1 MKIRKGLYFVLMVA
15 IVGLACGLD
24 LSLSDLPFMPT
35 GTPTLLP
42 TRTPTVT
49 PTYPPKLEARTE
61 QFRIEVQ
68 EDSSTLFTDNLL
80 GYQLRFNPEW
90 LALPVEE
97 NLQGEFFAASAEEL
111 PSNIQQFVADTSNEA
126 GMRLVALDYTYAYS
140 PEENNM
146 GYITV
151 VYKEDLASV
160 EYSLDILL
168 DADVATIPTLVPDA
182 KVTYQSLQTNPN
194 GIEYGKMVISHPA
207 STFGIPMKQMLMMVK
222 LDEGLL
228 VITGSIQEDMYFSVE
243 SIFQK
248 LFDSFNRTN

>member
-1 MKIRKGLYFVLMVA
+1 MKIRRSLYFVLIVA
-15 IVGLACGLD
+15 SVGLACGLD
-24 LSLSDLPFMPT
+24 LGLSDLPFMPT

-61 QFRIEVQ
+61 QFSIQVQ
-68 EDSSTLFTDNLL
+68 ENSTTLFTDNAL
-80 GYQLRFNPEW
+80 GYQLQFSPEW

-97 NLQGEFFAASAEEL
+97 NLQGEFFAASSEEL
-111 PSNIQQFVADTSNEA
+111 PPSLQQLVAEISRKA
-126 GMRLVALDYTYAYS
+126 GMRLVALDYTFAHS
-140 PEENNM
+140 PEESNI
-146 GYITV
+146 GYITI

-168 DADVATIPTLVPDA
+168 DADAVTIPTLVPDA
-182 KVTYQSLQTNPN
+182 MVTYQALQTNPN

-207 STFGIPMKQMLMMVK
+207 STFGTPIRQMLMMVK

-228 VITGSIQEDMYFSVE
+228 VITGSVQDDMYSSVE
-243 SIFQK
+243 GVFQK
-248 LFDSFNRTN
+248 IFDSFDRTN